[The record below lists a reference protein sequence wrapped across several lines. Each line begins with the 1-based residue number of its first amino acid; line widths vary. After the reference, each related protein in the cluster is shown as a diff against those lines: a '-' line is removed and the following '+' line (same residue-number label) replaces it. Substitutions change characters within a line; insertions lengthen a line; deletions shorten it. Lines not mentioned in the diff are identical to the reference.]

1 MESCPI
7 CPVWPVFFAGFFTS
21 MLMMYLLYDFVI
33 DNRRKKSDNKIRETR
48 LTRLTRLT
56 TLKLTV
62 QCKRCGKNTI
72 KFHTGKNMEY
82 KVESSYYL
90 QCSECLWPDSVITR
104 VEMVETVEAVE
115 AVQ

>member
-7 CPVWPVFFAGFFTS
+7 CPVWPMFFAGFFTS

-33 DNRRKKSDNKIRETR
+33 DNRRKKSDNKIRE
-48 LTRLTRLT
+48 T

-104 VEMVETVEAVE
+104 VEMVEAVETVEAV
-115 AVQ
+115 Q